1 MTRLLVIGPPGA
13 GKGTQAERLADA
25 FGIPAVSTG
34 DIFRHNVKT
43 ETELGV
49 KVKAFIEAGKYVP
62 DSLTNEIVADRL
74 KEPDAGSGFLLD
86 GYPRTTDQVHELDRL
101 LDADGT
107 ALDAVV
113 QIVADTDEVVARLLK
128 RAAEQGR
135 ADDTAE
141 VIRHRLDV
149 YNEQTAP
156 LIDLYGKRGVVVTI
170 DGLGAVDQVTDRI
183 VAALAERGL
192 HAVGPNDNLAGAP
205 A

>member
-13 GKGTQAERLADA
+13 GKGTQAVRLADA
-25 FGIPAVSTG
+25 FGVPAISTG

-43 ETELGV
+43 ETELGLQ
-49 KVKAFIEAGKYVP
+49 VKAFIEAGKYVP
-62 DSLTNEIVADRL
+62 DTLTNAIVKDRL
-74 KEPDAGSGFLLD
+74 LEADALEGFLLD
-86 GYPRTTDQVHELDRL
+86 GYPRTTDQVDELDRL
-101 LDADGT
+101 LEADGA

-135 ADDTAE
+135 ADDTAD

-149 YNEQTAP
+149 YEEQTAP
-156 LIDLYGKRGVVVTI
+156 LIDTYAARGLVVTI

-192 HAVGPNDNLAGAP
+192 HAVGPAERV
-205 A
+205 

>member
-1 MTRLLVIGPPGA
+1 MRVVLLGPPGA
-13 GKGTQAERLADA
+13 GKGTQAQIIAGRLNV
-25 FGIPAVSTG
+25 PAISTG
-34 DIFRHNVKT
+34 DIFRHNVKN

-49 KVKAFIEAGKYVP
+49 QVKAFIEAGKYVP
-62 DSLTNEIVADRL
+62 DSLTNAIVADRL
-74 KEPDAGSGFLLD
+74 KEPDALQGFLLD
-86 GYPRTTDQVHELDRL
+86 GYPRTTDQVLELDRL
-101 LDADGT
+101 LDAEGT
-107 ALDAVV
+107 SLDAVV

-149 YNEQTAP
+149 YEEQTAP
-156 LIDLYGKRGVVVTI
+156 LIDLYDKRGVVVTI

-192 HAVGPNDNLAGAP
+192 HAVGPTDAVA
-205 A
+205 ASV

>member
-13 GKGTQAERLADA
+13 GKGTQAVRLADA

-34 DIFRHNVKT
+34 DIFRANVKN
-43 ETELGV
+43 ETELGLQ
-49 KVKAFIEAGKYVP
+49 VKAFIEAGKYVP
-62 DSLTNEIVADRL
+62 DTLTNAIVADRL
-74 KEPDAGSGFLLD
+74 AEPDALNGFLLD
-86 GYPRTTDQVHELDRL
+86 GYPRTTEQVLELDRL
-101 LDADGT
+101 LNAEGT
-107 ALDAVV
+107 SLDAVV

-135 ADDTAE
+135 ADDTAD

-149 YNEQTAP
+149 YEEQTAP
-156 LIDLYGKRGVVVTI
+156 LIHLYDKRGVVVTV

-192 HAVGPNDNLAGAP
+192 HAVGPSDTVAASV
-205 A
+205 